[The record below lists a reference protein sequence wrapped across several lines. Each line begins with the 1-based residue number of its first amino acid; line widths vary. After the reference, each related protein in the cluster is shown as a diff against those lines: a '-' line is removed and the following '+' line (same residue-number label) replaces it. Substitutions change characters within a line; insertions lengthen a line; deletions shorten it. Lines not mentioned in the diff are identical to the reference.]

1 MRRRTI
7 GRSINIIDGTTAF
20 AGFALR
26 FRTGLAGSGSRV
38 AAAGAGRQISL
49 AGIDGFLIFDGIA
62 AGSTALAFEI
72 TGRNGRCRII
82 IPRASIAAKA
92 VPFRIAAQL
101 VRIQLPARAAGRNI
115 AAVFRMAGLF
125 IIVLAGFINFLAVRT
140 FFSRVLRDCTIFG
153 FGIIAVFFAPLCC
166 VAFEIMVVIR
176 AIFLGV
182 IIRAASGGI
191 ITESE
196 ILA

>member
-7 GRSINIIDGTTAF
+7 GRSINIIGGTTAF
-20 AGFALR
+20 AGFAPR

-49 AGIDGFLIFDGIA
+49 AGIDGFLIFDGVA

-82 IPRASIAAKA
+82 IPRASIATKA
-92 VPFRIAAQL
+92 VLFRIAAQL

-125 IIVLAGFINFLAVRT
+125 II
-140 FFSRVLRDCTIFG
+140 G
-153 FGIIAVFFAPLCC
+153 FGIVAVFFAPLCC